1 MQGWI
6 KLHRKLL
13 ESDMWK
19 SFNSQYRDVCITCM
33 LLANHK
39 TSSWEWNG
47 DIYDCKP
54 GQFITSLKSLRQHCA
69 KDVSIQHIRSALTKM
84 VKWQFLTNQSTK
96 TGRLITICKW
106 DTYQNNESP
115 INKAINKDLTK
126 HQQSSNKALTTNK
139 NDKNEKNEKKLL
151 YSQQQLSKIVSQWNQ
166 FAKQKANQDDI
177 AIEYSYVQAKAKWG
191 DDVLPQA
198 IENYRQALLL
208 PNSQAW
214 EKPLGAFLKDLEKYL
229 PGIFN
234 LNNFD
239 KTNFEKNKKESAVER
254 AKRLEA
260 KNAG

>member
-6 KLHRKLL
+6 KFHRKFINWQWYDDIPTKTLFVHLL
-13 ESDMWK
+13 L
-19 SFNSQYRDVCITCM
+19 T
-33 LLANHK
+33 ANHASVK
-39 TSSWEWNG
+39 WRNETIG
-47 DIYDCKP
+47 R
-54 GQFITSLKSLRQHCA
+54 GQVVVGRHKLA
-69 KDVSIQHIRSALTKM
+69 KDTGLSERQVRTALKKLSETKEILTSKTTNKYSIL
-84 VKWQFLTNQSTK
+84 
-96 TGRLITICKW
+96 TICNYS
-106 DTYQNNESP
+106 TYQN
-115 INKAINKDLTK
+115 INNTID
-126 HQQSSNKALTTNK
+126 QQNDPQVSSKRPASDQQATTNK

-151 YSQQQLSKIVSQWNQ
+151 YPQQQLSKIVSQWNQ
-166 FAKQKANQDDI
+166 FAKQKANPDDI
-177 AIEYSYVQAKAKWG
+177 AIEYSYAQAKAKWG